1 MKVIIKKDWEWFL
14 AEVEWKQNIFAYW
27 DSKEE
32 ALKELNNV
40 VDMLLDYYN
49 EEVTTQKT
57 IKNLLKQKNYSYA
70 V

>member
-27 DSKEE
+27 ESKEE

-49 EEVTTQKT
+49 EEVSTQKT
-57 IKNLLKQKNYSYA
+57 IKNLLKTKNYSYA

>member
-14 AEVEWKQNIFAYW
+14 AEVEWKKNIFAYW
-27 DSKEE
+27 ESKEE

-49 EEVTTQKT
+49 EEVSTQKT
-57 IKNLLKQKNYSYA
+57 IKNLLKTKNYSYA